1 MKVALVGCGK
11 MGRAV
16 EELARARGLE
26 VVARFGR
33 ARPLTG
39 GMDATLTGG
48 MHAKVAGG
56 TNAELV
62 HGAHAPLASA
72 INPAL
77 GGGSLASESVLPAGT
92 HEAPASGPVL
102 IDFSVPEAVLA
113 TVRAA
118 AELSLPLVIGT
129 TGWQEQR
136 AAVREIAER
145 AGIGVVWA
153 ANFSLGVHFFYRLV
167 ERAAALLAPL
177 APLGPLASGPGAES
191 ADGYDPFIVDW
202 HHRFKLDSPSGTAIE
217 IQRRMAP
224 AYGGRQVPITSLRA
238 GAIPSA
244 HAAGFDS
251 AADTIHLEHRARN
264 RQGLA
269 EGALLAA
276 SWVCGR
282 RGFHEFGEVLD
293 DLLAAA

>member
-16 EELARARGLE
+16 EELARARDLE
-26 VVARFGR
+26 VVARFSR
-33 ARPLTG
+33 THPLTG
-39 GMDATLTGG
+39 G
-48 MHAKVAGG
+48 
-56 TNAELV
+56 
-62 HGAHAPLASA
+62 AH
-72 INPAL
+72 PAL
-77 GGGSLASESVLPAGT
+77 TVGGGAAPESR
-92 HEAPASGPVL
+92 PVL
-102 IDFSVPEAVLA
+102 IDFSIPEAVPG

-118 AELSLPLVIGT
+118 AELALPLVIGT

-136 AAVREIAER
+136 AQVREIAER

-153 ANFSLGVHFFYRLV
+153 ANFSLGVHFFYRIV

-177 APLGPLASGPGAES
+177 APPGPLASGPGAG

-224 AYGGRQVPITSLRA
+224 AYGGRQVPISCLRA
-238 GAIPSA
+238 GSIPSA
-244 HAAGFDS
+244 HAVGFDS

-276 SWVCGR
+276 SWVAERGGG
-282 RGFHEFGEVLD
+282 GFHEFGEVLD